1 MIFCGYQGVGKS
13 SICNRENGYIDFES
27 STFFVNEI
35 RPNVWIDIYINQA
48 IDLNNQGYDVFL
60 STHKALRNR
69 LNELN
74 IDFTVITPSKDLKEQ
89 WIERLNNRYRN
100 NPSIKNMK
108 ALKNAEE
115 CYEEN
120 VDDLCSENNVIMI
133 TSIKYDLKDFI
144 EDYKLNAN

>member
-27 STFFVNEI
+27 SNFFVNEM
-35 RPNVWIDIYINQA
+35 RPNMWVDIYINQA
-48 IDLNNQGYDVFL
+48 LSLNEQGYDVFL
-60 STHKALRNR
+60 STHKTLRNR

-74 IDFTVITPSKDLKEQ
+74 IDFVVITPCIDLKEQ
-89 WIERLNNRYRN
+89 WIERLTKRYRN

-108 ALKNAEE
+108 ALNNAEE

-120 VDDLCSENNVIMI
+120 VNDLCSESKVIMI
-133 TSIKYDLKDFI
+133 TNPEYDLKDFI
-144 EDYKLNAN
+144 EEYKLNTN

>member
-27 STFFVNEI
+27 SNFFVNEM

-48 IDLNNQGYDVFL
+48 LSLNEQGYDVFL
-60 STHKALRNR
+60 STHKALRDR

-74 IDFTVITPSKDLKEQ
+74 IDFTVITPSIDLKEQ
-89 WIERLNNRYRN
+89 WIERLSNRYNN
-100 NPSIKNMK
+100 NPSLKNMK

-120 VDDLCSENNVIMI
+120 VKDLCSESKVIMI
-133 TSIKYDLKDFI
+133 TNADYDLKDCI
-144 EDYKLNAN
+144 REYKEKL

>member
-27 STFFVNEI
+27 SNFFVNEM
-35 RPNVWIDIYINQA
+35 RPNMWIDIYINQA
-48 IDLNNQGYDVFL
+48 LSLNEQGYDVFL

-74 IDFTVITPSKDLKEQ
+74 IDFTVITPSIDLKEQ
-89 WIERLNNRYRN
+89 WIERLTKRYKH

-120 VDDLCSENNVIMI
+120 VNDLCSESKVIMI
-133 TSIKYDLKDFI
+133 TSTKYDLKDFV
-144 EDYKLNAN
+144 EDYKLNNK

>member
-27 STFFVNEI
+27 SNFFVNEM
-35 RPNVWIDIYINQA
+35 RPNMWVDIYINQA
-48 IDLNNQGYDVFL
+48 LSLNEQGYDVFL
-60 STHKALRNR
+60 STHKLLRNR

-74 IDFTVITPSKDLKEQ
+74 IDFTVITPSIDLKEQ
-89 WIERLNNRYRN
+89 WIERLAKRYKY

-120 VDDLCSENNVIMI
+120 VNDLCSESKVIMI
-133 TSIKYDLKDFI
+133 TNTKYDLKDFV
-144 EDYKLNAN
+144 EDYKLNNK

>member
-27 STFFVNEI
+27 SNFFVNEI
-35 RPNVWIDIYINQA
+35 RPNTWVDIYINQA

-60 STHKALRNR
+60 STHKALRDR

>member
-13 SICNRENGYIDFES
+13 SICNRENGYIDFERS
-27 STFFVNEI
+27 NFFVNEI
-35 RPNVWIDIYINQA
+35 RPNTWVDIYINQA

-120 VDDLCSENNVIMI
+120 IKDLCCESKVIMI
-133 TSIKYDLKDFI
+133 TNTDYDLKEI
-144 EDYKLNAN
+144 IREYKEKL

>member
-13 SICNRENGYIDFES
+13 SICNRKNGYIDFES
-27 STFFVNEI
+27 SNFFVNEM
-35 RPNVWIDIYINQA
+35 RPNMWVDIYINQA
-48 IDLNNQGYDVFL
+48 VDLNNQGYDVFL

-74 IDFTVITPSKDLKEQ
+74 IDFTVITPCIDLKEQ
-89 WIERLNNRYRN
+89 WIERLTKRYKY

-108 ALKNAEE
+108 ALNNAEA

-120 VDDLCSENNVIMI
+120 VNDLCSESKVIMI
-133 TSIKYDLKDFI
+133 TNPEYDLKDFI
-144 EDYKLNAN
+144 EEYKLNTN

>member
-27 STFFVNEI
+27 SNFFVNEM
-35 RPNVWIDIYINQA
+35 RPNAWIDIYINQA
-48 IDLNNQGYDVFL
+48 LSLNEQGYDVFL

-74 IDFTVITPSKDLKEQ
+74 IDFTVITPSIDLKEQ
-89 WIERLNNRYRN
+89 WIKRLSNRYNN
-100 NPSIKNMK
+100 NPSVKNMK
-108 ALKNAEE
+108 ALNNAEV

-120 VDDLCSENNVIMI
+120 VKDLCSESKVIMI
-133 TSIKYDLKDFI
+133 TNTDYDLKEI
-144 EDYKLNAN
+144 IREYKEKL

>member
-27 STFFVNEI
+27 SNFFVNEM
-35 RPNVWIDIYINQA
+35 RPNMWVDIYINQA
-48 IDLNNQGYDVFL
+48 VDLNNQGYDVFL
-60 STHKALRNR
+60 STHKELRNR

-74 IDFTVITPSKDLKEQ
+74 IDFIVITPCIDLKEQ
-89 WIERLNNRYRN
+89 WIERLTKRYKY

-108 ALKNAEE
+108 ALNNAET

-120 VDDLCSENNVIMI
+120 VNDLCSESKVIMI
-133 TSIKYDLKDFI
+133 TNPEYDLKDFI
-144 EDYKLNAN
+144 EEYKLNTN

>member
-27 STFFVNEI
+27 SNFFVNEI
-35 RPNVWIDIYINQA
+35 RPNTWIDIYINQA

-100 NPSIKNMK
+100 NPSLKNMK

>member
-27 STFFVNEI
+27 SNFFVNEI
-35 RPNVWIDIYINQA
+35 RPNTWVDIYINQA

>member
-27 STFFVNEI
+27 SNFFVNEM
-35 RPNVWIDIYINQA
+35 RPNMWVDIYINQA
-48 IDLNNQGYDVFL
+48 LSLNEQGYDVFL

-100 NPSIKNMK
+100 NPSLKNMK

>member
-27 STFFVNEI
+27 SNFFVNEM

-48 IDLNNQGYDVFL
+48 VSLNEQGYDVFL
-60 STHKALRNR
+60 STHKALRDR

-74 IDFTVITPSKDLKEQ
+74 IDFTVITPSIDLKEQ
-89 WIERLNNRYRN
+89 WIERLSNRYNN
-100 NPSIKNMK
+100 NPSLKNMK

-120 VDDLCSENNVIMI
+120 VKDLCSENKVIMI
-133 TSIKYDLKDFI
+133 TNADYDLKECI
-144 EDYKLNAN
+144 MEYKGKF

>member
-27 STFFVNEI
+27 SNFFVNEM
-35 RPNVWIDIYINQA
+35 RPNMWVDIYINQA
-48 IDLNNQGYDVFL
+48 VDLNNQGYDVFL
-60 STHKALRNR
+60 STHKELRNR

-74 IDFTVITPSKDLKEQ
+74 IDFTVITPSIDLKEQ
-89 WIERLNNRYRN
+89 WIERLTKRYKY

-108 ALKNAEE
+108 ALNNAET

-120 VDDLCSENNVIMI
+120 VNDLCSESKVIMI
-133 TSIKYDLKDFI
+133 TNSEYDLKDFI
-144 EDYKLNAN
+144 EEYKLNTN

>member
-13 SICNRENGYIDFES
+13 SICNIENGSIDFES
-27 STFFVNEI
+27 SNFFVNEI
-35 RPNVWIDIYINQA
+35 RPNTWVDIYINQA

-69 LNELN
+69 LNEL
-74 IDFTVITPSKDLKEQ
+74 
-89 WIERLNNRYRN
+89 

-133 TSIKYDLKDFI
+133 TSIKYDLKDLI
-144 EDYKLNAN
+144 EDYKLNTN

>member
-27 STFFVNEI
+27 SNFFVNEM
-35 RPNVWIDIYINQA
+35 RPNMWIDIYINQA
-48 IDLNNQGYDVFL
+48 LSLNEQGYDVFL

-74 IDFTVITPSKDLKEQ
+74 IDFTVITPSIDLKEK
-89 WIERLNNRYRN
+89 WIERLSNRYHN
-100 NPSIKNMK
+100 NPSVKNMK
-108 ALKNAEE
+108 ALNNAEV

-120 VDDLCSENNVIMI
+120 VKDLCSESKVIMI
-133 TSIKYDLKDFI
+133 TNTDYDLKEI
-144 EDYKLNAN
+144 IREYKEKL

>member
-27 STFFVNEI
+27 SNFFVNEM
-35 RPNVWIDIYINQA
+35 RPNMWVDIYINQA
-48 IDLNNQGYDVFL
+48 LSLNNQGYDVFL
-60 STHKALRNR
+60 STHKELRNR

-74 IDFTVITPSKDLKEQ
+74 IDFTVITPCIDLKEQ
-89 WIERLNNRYRN
+89 WIERLTKSYRN

-108 ALKNAEE
+108 ALNNAEA

-120 VDDLCSENNVIMI
+120 VNDLCSESKVIMI
-133 TSIKYDLKDFI
+133 TNPEYDLKDFI
-144 EDYKLNAN
+144 EEYKLNTN

>member
-27 STFFVNEI
+27 SNFFVNEI
-35 RPNVWIDIYINQA
+35 RPNTWVDIYINQA

-74 IDFTVITPSKDLKEQ
+74 IYFTVITPSKDLKEQ

-120 VDDLCSENNVIMI
+120 VNDLCSENNVIMI

>member
-27 STFFVNEI
+27 SNFFVNEM

-48 IDLNNQGYDVFL
+48 LSLNEQGYDVFL

-120 VDDLCSENNVIMI
+120 VNDLCSENNVIMI

>member
-27 STFFVNEI
+27 SNLFVNEM
-35 RPNVWIDIYINQA
+35 RPNMWVDIYINQA
-48 IDLNNQGYDVFL
+48 LSLNEQGYDVFL

-74 IDFTVITPSKDLKEQ
+74 IDFTVITPSIDLKEQ
-89 WIERLNNRYRN
+89 WIKRLSNRYNN
-100 NPSIKNMK
+100 NPSVKNMK
-108 ALKNAEE
+108 ALNNAEV

-120 VDDLCSENNVIMI
+120 VKDLCSESKVIMI
-133 TSIKYDLKDFI
+133 TNTDYDLKEI
-144 EDYKLNAN
+144 IREYKEKL